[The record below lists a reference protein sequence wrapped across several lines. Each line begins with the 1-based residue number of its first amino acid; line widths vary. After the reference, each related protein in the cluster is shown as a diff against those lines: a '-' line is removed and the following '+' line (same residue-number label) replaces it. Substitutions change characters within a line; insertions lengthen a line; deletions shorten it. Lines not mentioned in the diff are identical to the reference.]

1 MQRVVFQPA
10 TYQGM
15 QRGINPIV
23 AVIRLTL
30 GPRAR
35 LVAIDRIAANKGAA
49 PELLDNG
56 GTIARRIIQLPDR
69 DGDMGAM
76 FLRSMLCGLR
86 DQVGDGTATAA
97 VLFQMV
103 FNQGVRH
110 IVSGGNAMRLRNYL
124 ERGMSIII
132 AKLNDMTLYPKQ
144 SKEELAKI
152 AEAICY
158 DPPLSKMLGEIFD
171 IIGEYGRLEVRVGN
185 SRGLEREY
193 VTGSYWES
201 SLLSRHMFTD
211 QARQRAE
218 LENAS
223 LLASDLDIQDPHDL
237 VPLLT
242 LAKQADIQ
250 SLVIIARNVSDRA
263 IGMLLAN
270 QKDPQFRVIAVKAPG
285 TTVDDVSAALDD
297 LVVLVGGRPLVAAAG
312 DTLKR
317 VKLEDLGHARQAWA
331 DLSYFGI
338 VAGKGNPRTLRAHL
352 ATLRIAHRNA
362 KDPDIRRRLQQR
374 LGRLMGGS
382 AILSVGGVTEMEITV
397 RKELAEHT
405 AAALRGVVRGGMLPG
420 GGAAL
425 LACRLAMQRLLND
438 ATDEDERAAYRILSR
453 ALEEPLRTIVANA
466 GYDAAD
472 VMADIRQVGANG
484 SANPSAFYGF
494 DVTSGQVV
502 DMVKAGILDVASV
515 QKAAVYSAIA
525 SAALGL
531 TIDVLVHHKKPE
543 LDLTPQ

>member
-15 QRGINPIV
+15 QQGINQIV
-23 AVIRLTL
+23 AAVRPTL

-35 LVAIDRIAANKGAA
+35 LVAIDRIVANKDTG
-49 PELLDNG
+49 PELLGNG
-56 GTIARRIIQLPDR
+56 GTIARRIIQLPNR

-76 FLRSMLCGLR
+76 FLRGMLCELQ

-103 FNQGVRH
+103 FDQGVRH
-110 IVSGGNAMRLRNYL
+110 SVSGGNAMRLRNYL
-124 ERGMSIII
+124 ERGMCIILEE
-132 AKLNDMTLYPKQ
+132 LNGMTLRPKQ
-144 SKEELAKI
+144 GKEELAKI

-171 IIGEYGRLEVRVGN
+171 IIGEYGRLEVRAGS

-201 SLLSRHMFTD
+201 SLLSRYMFTD

-218 LENAS
+218 LENVAI
-223 LLASDLDIQDPHDL
+223 LISDLDLQDPDDL
-237 VPLLT
+237 VFLLT

-250 SLVIIARNVSDRA
+250 SLVIMARNVSDRA

-270 QKDPQFRVIAVKAPG
+270 QKDSQFRVVAVKAPG
-285 TTVDDVSAALDD
+285 ATVDDASAALGD
-297 LVVLVGGRPLVAAAG
+297 VSVLAGGRPLVAAAG
-312 DTLKR
+312 DTLRR

-338 VAGKGNPRTLRAHL
+338 VAGKGNPRALRAHL
-352 ATLRIAHRNA
+352 ATLRAAHRNA
-362 KDPDIRRRLQQR
+362 EDPDVRRRLQQR

-382 AILSVGGVTEMEITV
+382 AILSVGGATETEIAV
-397 RKELAEHT
+397 RQKLAEHT
-405 AAALRGVVRGGMLPG
+405 ADALRGVVREGLLPG

-425 LACRLAMQRLLND
+425 LACRPAMQRLLD
-438 ATDEDERAAYRILSR
+438 GTIDEDERAAYRILSR
-453 ALEEPLRTIVANA
+453 ALEEPLRTIVTNA

-472 VMADIRQVGANG
+472 VMAEIRQVGASG
-484 SANPSAFYGF
+484 SPNPSAFYGF
-494 DVTSGQVV
+494 DVISGQVV
-502 DMVKAGILDVASV
+502 DMVRAGILDVASV
-515 QKAAVYSAIA
+515 QKAAVRSAIA
-525 SAALGL
+525 SAALAL
-531 TIDVLVHHKKPE
+531 TIDVLVHHKKPK